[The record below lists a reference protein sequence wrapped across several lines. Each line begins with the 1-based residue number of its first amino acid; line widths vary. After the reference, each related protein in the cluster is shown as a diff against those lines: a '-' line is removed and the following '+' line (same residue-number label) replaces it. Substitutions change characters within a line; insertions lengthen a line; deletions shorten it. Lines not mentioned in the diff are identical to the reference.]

1 VRERS
6 TCLRCG
12 GGFLLDGFP
21 RTLAQAE
28 ALQEFLRNERILLTG
43 VISYELPLEEIV
55 SRLSGRRTC
64 QGCKAVFHILNQPP
78 RTRDICDQCGGP
90 ISQRDDD
97 RPESVTVRM
106 AAYEK
111 STEPLIKFY
120 SARNLLVRVPAT
132 GTPVQILERSLSAL
146 KNLAAS

>member
-1 VRERS
+1 MQKVFTAAHQTPKNHTALLAMPDADLSPRRE
-6 TCLRCG
+6 G
-12 GGFLLDGFP
+12 
-21 RTLAQAE
+21 
-28 ALQEFLRNERILLTG
+28 
-43 VISYELPLEEIV
+43 
-55 SRLSGRRTC
+55 
-64 QGCKAVFHILNQPP
+64 HQPP

-106 AAYEK
+106 AAYQK